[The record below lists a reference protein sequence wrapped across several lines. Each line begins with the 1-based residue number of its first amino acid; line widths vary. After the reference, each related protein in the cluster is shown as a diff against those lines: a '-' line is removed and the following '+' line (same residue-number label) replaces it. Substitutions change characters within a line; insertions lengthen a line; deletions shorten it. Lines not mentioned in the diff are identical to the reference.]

1 VVAVP
6 KGKSPGP
13 SIKRPRQYEAMRDQ
27 GMSKSKAARISNA
40 GPQASRRGGKAPEYE
55 DMTKDQLLSRAR
67 QRNIPGRSSMT
78 KGQLISALRR

>member
-6 KGKSPGP
+6 RGKSHGP
-13 SIKRPRQYEAMRDQ
+13 SVKRPKQYEAMRDQ

-40 GPQASRRGGKAPEYE
+40 GRPASRRGGKAPDYE
-55 DMTKDQLLSRAR
+55 DMTKDQLMSRAR
-67 QRNIPGRSSMT
+67 QRNIAGRSSMT